1 MQAILKENMASYNYI
16 LGKVNKCRF
25 GKKKIAVFF
34 NSQKKIEKKM
44 ATKMT
49 MHHSIR

>member
-25 GKKKIAVFF
+25 GKKKIIAVFF
-34 NSQKKIEKKM
+34 NSQKKIEKK
-44 ATKMT
+44 KWPQK
-49 MHHSIR
+49 